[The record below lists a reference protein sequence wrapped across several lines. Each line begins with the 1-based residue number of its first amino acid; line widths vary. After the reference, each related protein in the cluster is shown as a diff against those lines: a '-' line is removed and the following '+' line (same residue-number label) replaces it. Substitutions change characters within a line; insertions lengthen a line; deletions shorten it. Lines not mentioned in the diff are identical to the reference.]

1 MKSWTRLSDFTFFSL
16 SFSFINIYLD
26 YYSLLSVMYKAV
38 VNIIV
43 QSFEKHTTSPGY
55 LAKNKT
61 VGIYAKCMLT
71 LC

>member
-1 MKSWTRLSDFTFFSL
+1 
-16 SFSFINIYLD
+16 
-26 YYSLLSVMYKAV
+26 MYKAV